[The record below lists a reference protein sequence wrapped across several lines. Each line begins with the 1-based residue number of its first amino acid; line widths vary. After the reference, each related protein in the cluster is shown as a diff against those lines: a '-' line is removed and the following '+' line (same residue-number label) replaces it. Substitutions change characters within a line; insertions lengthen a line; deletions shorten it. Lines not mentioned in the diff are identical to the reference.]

1 MYSKNCI
8 YDYVQVNIS
17 DGGTD
22 YEAGS
27 NVLRYNIPQG
37 AYYDIKR
44 GPVASVALVESS
56 ADDETLLNYN
66 IKWLN
71 PTFNSY
77 NTNNDGI
84 YLGNLVHFATSGAT
98 NGFKL
103 NHVAPVEVMTTPKPN
118 TIRFVITD
126 ENDTTVKLDTGYFIF
141 RFTYYDQ
148 DMVDMNLR
156 NESYRML

>member
-8 YDYVQVNIS
+8 YDYVELNIGAG
-17 DGGTD
+17 DVD

-44 GPVASVALVESS
+44 GPVASVALVQARSS
-56 ADDETLLNYN
+56 TGTFNNYS

-71 PTFNSY
+71 PAFNTY
-77 NTNNDGI
+77 NNNNDG
-84 YLGNLVHFATSGAT
+84 LKMGNLLFMKSSGDHHYSFNHTSDI
-98 NGFKL
+98 
-103 NHVAPVEVMTTPKPN
+103 EIMTTPKPN
-118 TIRFVITD
+118 TIRFVIVD
-126 ENDTTVKLDTGYFIF
+126 EENATVKLDHAYFIF

-156 NESYRML
+156 NEAYKML

>member
-8 YDYVQVNIS
+8 YDYVELNI
-17 DGGTD
+17 GATD

-44 GPVASVALVESS
+44 GPVASVALVQASS
-56 ADDETLLNYN
+56 STADLKNYS

-71 PTFNSY
+71 PAFNTY
-77 NTNNDGI
+77 NNNNDG
-84 YLGNLVHFATSGAT
+84 LEMGQLAFMKT
-98 NGFKL
+98 NGGV
-103 NHVAPVEVMTTPKPN
+103 HHYRMSPVSNNELMTTPKPN
-118 TIRFVITD
+118 TIRFVIVD
-126 ENDTTVKLDTGYFIF
+126 EDNATLKLDKGYFIF

-156 NESYRML
+156 NEAYRML